1 MFLDWDEVLLALQLV
16 LMLAPQ
22 LPKVPPLQAP
32 SEVEPRKLVPH
43 SRHPLL
49 LPYLEQHQRDMYP
62 EQGVELEAWGLI
74 VVKEQD
80 LQDTLMQA
88 LGDIRIDPLTRI
100 HFLIMMT
107 KRRIES
113 TKLSMN
119 E

>member
-16 LMLAPQ
+16 LMLALQ

-62 EQGVELEAWGLI
+62 GQGVELEAWGLI

-80 LQDTLMQA
+80 LQDIIQA
-88 LGDIRIDPLTRI
+88 LGDTQIDPLTRI
-100 HFLIMMT
+100 HLITMT

>member
-16 LMLAPQ
+16 LMLALQ

-49 LPYLEQHQRDMYP
+49 VPYLEQHQRDMYP
-62 EQGVELEAWGLI
+62 GQGVELEAWGLI

-80 LQDTLMQA
+80 LQDIMQA

-100 HFLIMMT
+100 HLTTMT